1 MNQPQECASCSVRGY
16 STEFCTLHRK
26 FLHERG
32 YSWMRDWWSSGWKKP
47 SLGKTLAIGACAGLL
62 TSVAGVS
69 AAAAFGVKS
78 LADSLIMA
86 KLVAGGGVAGAMT
99 SVAIDSESR
108 DELKKTVKKRR
119 CFIPPLVVKEKEHHG

>member
-26 FLHERG
+26 FLHEKG
-32 YSWMRDWWSSGWKKP
+32 YSWMRAWWSSGWKKP

-99 SVAIDSESR
+99 SVAIDSEGR
-108 DELKKTVKKRR
+108 EDLKNTAKKRR
-119 CFIPPLVVKEKEHHG
+119 HFIPPLLVKEKDNHG